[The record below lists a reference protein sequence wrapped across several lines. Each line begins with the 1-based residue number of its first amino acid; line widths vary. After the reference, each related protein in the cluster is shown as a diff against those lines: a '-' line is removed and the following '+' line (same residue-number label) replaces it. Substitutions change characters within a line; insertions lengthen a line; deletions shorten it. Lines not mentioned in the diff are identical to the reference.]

1 MRRVWRLG
9 GDGTRSEG
17 MVPVASSKF
26 PPWLGRLAR
35 SHSLR
40 SSFQK
45 TKNKKRPATRKT
57 RLDQTE
63 VPIHSVTP
71 PRKLFLSPSP
81 HPISVAPLEQPE
93 GAFVF
98 CCIRARDKAHLPA
111 SRRVK

>member
-1 MRRVWRLG
+1 MGPDRREWFRLRLRNFPRG
-9 GDGTRSEG
+9 SGVSPVHALF
-17 MVPVASSKF
+17 VPHFS
-26 PPWLGRLAR
+26 
-35 SHSLR
+35 
-40 SSFQK
+40 K
-45 TKNKKRPATRKT
+45 TKKQKRPPTRKT